1 MIVYSVTETVD
12 MLAGYS
18 SIVVLDICL
27 PPKHWSCP
35 PPKLTIL
42 ATCLVTEREH
52 HCYHVYNRR
61 ATYFFDLIYLWGI
74 IVACRTVVTFL
85 LIVLVVSSLQFAGL
99 NPHCNSISSD
109 FIHASVFFRYHLSSC
124 PPLLPSSPLT
134 HRILPTS
141 FRSSQS
147 GHSRLDSLM
156 WLSRPTRL

>member
-1 MIVYSVTETVD
+1 

-85 LIVLVVSSLQFAGL
+85 LIVLAVSSLQFAGL
-99 NPHCNSISSD
+99 NPHSDYISCD
-109 FIHASVFFRYHLSSC
+109 FIHASVFSLS
-124 PPLLPSSPLT
+124 PIVLPTIAPLFTLT